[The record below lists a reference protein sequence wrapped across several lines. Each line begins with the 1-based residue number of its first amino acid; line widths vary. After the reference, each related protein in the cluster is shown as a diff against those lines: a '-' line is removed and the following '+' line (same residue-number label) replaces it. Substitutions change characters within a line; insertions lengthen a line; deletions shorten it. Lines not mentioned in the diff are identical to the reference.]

1 MKKKIIFLIII
12 FFILFNFNKAISEI
26 FIKAKINGQIITN
39 IDIKKEKGYLL
50 ALNPNLKNLPEEN
63 VNRYAIDSLIN
74 ERVKKIEIEQKY
86 QILINENVV
95 KKVIEDLYGKIG
107 ISNSDSFNEYLKTF
121 DINLDLV
128 KQKISVEIAWNDY
141 IVKKFNKA
149 ILVDEEKIRNKIKRL
164 NEQNIVEHILLSE
177 IIFTINEN
185 EILENKFQEI
195 KKSINKIGFEE
206 SAKIYSV
213 SDSKKNGGKI
223 GWVYKTQL
231 SKKISGEL
239 DKVNIG
245 DITKPI
251 STPGGFILLM
261 LNDRENKLLEID
273 EEEQF
278 KKAMNFEKNR
288 QLTMYSTLHYK
299 RVYNKTVINE
309 F

>member
-1 MKKKIIFLIII
+1 M
-12 FFILFNFNKAISEI
+12 
-26 FIKAKINGQIITN
+26 
-39 IDIKKEKGYLL
+39 
-50 ALNPNLKNLPEEN
+50 
-63 VNRYAIDSLIN
+63 IN

-239 DKVNIG
+239 DDVNIG